1 MYKSSRAFD
10 ANERV
15 QRYRKSV
22 SAVHE
27 NILLFKGFLGP
38 TLKDND
44 GLQSVGIRAARAA
57 GVIVDSAGKLRC
69 PPGTPNANQF
79 TDMQMSNCLI
89 PSAETLASQ
98 AINAVQRFVD
108 GFKFK
113 KGRLAKHKVDQ
124 KPANL
129 GIPDADGFNN
139 PVGAFDNS
147 LGITNRNDAI
157 SAVANGAD
165 LSQIPDEFLM
175 DAIYNNAISPDGG
188 SGRFKRLGTGGGV
201 HGMDRFQD
209 MQTGQL
215 LGAKYRNGSP
225 TGELASEVLSAS
237 VLEEFGYPAMSLRVV
252 GTGGDLGMVT
262 ELVHNKYEGELTI
275 GFGGEFFDDEGEIPT
290 VESMAHTFLLD
301 LALGNSDRHGGNYL
315 TVNDG
320 EKITVAPIDH
330 GNAIFKKSTPIFNE
344 DGTAQDISKALQ
356 MGNRIKN
363 MLGSFFGENSDRK
376 KRKERAELI
385 QAIEKSLADIR
396 EIDADALGVKLK
408 KILQDMSD
416 SLPPEVAEQTN
427 IQQTLDILAN
437 GPMNDPRDVKYG
449 RSGIS
454 DVDALVGRIKELQS
468 ATAESIADAFFPA
481 PKDAPQDP
489 VSQLDSFALDL
500 DIPTPDLA
508 DGEILSEFGEDIA
521 GVNPF
526 AKAGE
531 GAPLVSAR
539 EAEGLIG
546 VTFDP
551 QEFDDQV
558 VEKLDSFIA
567 EHVPDQLGDLTER
580 DLDTIEKSIGLAP
593 TERDMATQ
601 VDDAITFLSNPENGI
616 RGLLL
621 KNLENAV
628 DEQDKEYA
636 QQLIATIDEI
646 TEKLKTPEGREE
658 VRARLVKNYAQILNG
673 VDDIQK
679 KYPHLKG
686 KFSVSIEKTPDA
698 RSWHAGF
705 AGHHGKDD
713 GTVEMYIQV
722 TPLSLVIE
730 TLQSGESVQ
739 DGDMLAKTA
748 RIEGTDSYQ
757 LTLAVHEM
765 IHIAH
770 YDQMA
775 KGLGFEIGNNAPPL
789 MDQLETAGPNLGD
802 TYIGFMYA
810 IKNGLDPNTPI
821 SDIKAE
827 PYRKDG
833 SFSHAAQFS
842 MFVNDLLIQGRSD
855 NFGDNLAKTLQHLFP
870 ASKFGGTEKQK
881 SFVLLM
887 QALQTGSWPRTGG
900 RLQPENLQTTEDI
913 ERELSGVLGQDF
925 AEFANEFKT
934 AISEMLGVDMTQLHA
949 SGISPEE
956 IQSVLGISSQYGG
969 TDIMES
975 VAEAATLNY
984 LVDSFNGSRII
995 DQTQID
1001 KSKEMLDKII
1011 PTASEK
1017 AKQKAITAE
1026 AKKMIDKLVG
1036 AIEKLP
1042 EFEASNER
1050 VV

>member
-1 MYKSSRAFD
+1 
-10 ANERV
+10 
-15 QRYRKSV
+15 
-22 SAVHE
+22 VHE

-44 GLQSVGIRAARAA
+44 ALQSVGMRAARAA

-79 TDMQMSNCLI
+79 TDMQMSNCLV
-89 PSAETLASQ
+89 PSAETLAAQ
-98 AINAVQRFVD
+98 AANAVQRFVD

-129 GIPDADGFNN
+129 GIPDADGSNV

-147 LGITNRNDAI
+147 LGITNVEDAI

-165 LSQIPDEFLM
+165 LSQIPDEFLI
-175 DAIYNNAISPDGG
+175 DAIYDNRIPYDAEG
-188 SGRFKRLGTGGGV
+188 SDKRFQVMGTGGGA
-201 HGMDRFQD
+201 HGMTRFRD
-209 MQTGQL
+209 TKTGQL
-215 LGAKYRNGSP
+215 LGVKYAGTPSDAK
-225 TGELASEVLSAS
+225 ELASEVLAAS
-237 VLEEFGYPAMSLRVV
+237 VLEEFGYPAMSMRAVK
-252 GTGGDLGMVT
+252 GGNGSMGIVT
-262 ELVHNKYEGELTI
+262 ELIHNKYEGEIDHDYETQKATVDSLI
-275 GFGGEFFDDEGEIPT
+275 HALLFDLVIAND
-290 VESMAHTFLLD
+290 
-301 LALGNSDRHGGNYL
+301 DRHYGNYL
-315 TVNDG
+315 LVDNGDN
-320 EKITVAPIDH
+320 ITIAPIDH
-330 GNAIFKKSTPIFNE
+330 GMAIMDQGGSIFDEN
-344 DGTAQDISKALQ
+344 GKVTTYSFLLHRSNPF
-356 MGNRIKN
+356 MTGLFN
-363 MLGSFFGENSDRK
+363 FFGERPREK
-376 KRKERAELI
+376 KDRAELI

-396 EIDADALGVKLK
+396 EIDADALGEKLK
-408 KILQDMSD
+408 NILKEISNGHPQ
-416 SLPPEVAEQTN
+416 PQIKER
-427 IQQTLDILAN
+427 LDLMASR
-437 GPMNDPRDVKYG
+437 PDDDPRDYG
-449 RSGIS
+449 QGSHTIS
-454 DVDALVGRIKELQS
+454 DIDALVGRIKELQS
-468 ATAESIADAFFPA
+468 KSATEIADAFFP
-481 PKDAPQDP
+481 DRDYTPQDP
-489 VSQLDSFALDL
+489 VSQLDGFALDL

-508 DGEILSEFGEDIA
+508 DNEVLSEFSEDTA
-521 GVNPF
+521 GVDPL
-526 AKAGE
+526 AKAGQ
-531 GAPLVSAR
+531 GAPLFSAR

-580 DLDTIEKSIGLAP
+580 DLDTIEKGIGLAP

-658 VRARLVKNYAQILNG
+658 VRARLIKNYAQILNG

-705 AGHHGKDD
+705 AGHHWKDD

-730 TLQSGESVQ
+730 NLQSGESVQ

-833 SFSHAAQFS
+833 SFSHATQFS
-842 MFVNDLLIQGRSD
+842 MFVSDLLIQGRRD
-855 NFGDNLAKTLQHLFP
+855 KFGDNLAKTLQHLFP

-887 QALQTGSWPRTGG
+887 QTLETGSWPRTGG

-913 ERELSGVLGQDF
+913 ERELSGLLGQDF
-925 AEFANEFKT
+925 AEFTNEFKT
-934 AISEMLGVDMTQLHA
+934 AISEMLGVDMTQLHT

-995 DQTQID
+995 DQTQIN

-1011 PTASEK
+1011 PTAPEK